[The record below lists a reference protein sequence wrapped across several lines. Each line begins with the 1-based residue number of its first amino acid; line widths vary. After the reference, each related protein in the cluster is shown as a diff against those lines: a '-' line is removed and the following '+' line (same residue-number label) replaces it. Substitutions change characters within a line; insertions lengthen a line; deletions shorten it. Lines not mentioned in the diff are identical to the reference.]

1 MLDRIQQI
9 IFPNQLSSFQVT
21 KLNELLNTYTEEQIL
36 NVYEEYGDKPL
47 QYIKKVLETKKN
59 KKKEP
64 EWVKSEVVNEEL
76 DKETQEVFD
85 DFQNFL
91 EEFRNANF

>member
-1 MLDRIQQI
+1 MIDRIQEI
-9 IFPNQLSSFQVT
+9 IYPKQLSSFEAN
-21 KLNELLNTYTEEQIL
+21 KLIELSNTYTEEQIL

-59 KKKEP
+59 KKKAP
-64 EWVKSEVVNEEL
+64 EWVKSEIENESIDE
-76 DKETQEVFD
+76 ETQKVFN

-91 EEFRNANF
+91 EEFRNAIF

>member
-1 MLDRIQQI
+1 MLERIQQI

-21 KLNELLNTYTEEQIL
+21 KLNELLKTYTEEQIL
-36 NVYEEYGDKPL
+36 NVYEEYGDKPIK
-47 QYIKKVLETKKN
+47 YIKKVLETKKN

-76 DKETQEVFD
+76 DKETQEVFN

-91 EEFRNANF
+91 EEFRNANI